1 MARLLPIQ
9 RETELP
15 DSGPR
20 VVDLEG
26 EDADA
31 VFSALSSDTA
41 RNIYR
46 TLQEEPHTPSEI
58 AEAADTSIQNVR
70 YHLDNLEEAGLIE
83 VVDTWYSSR
92 GNEMSVYAPS
102 SDALVLAS
110 GEEQTS
116 RLRTALSRIVSGVIV
131 LALAS
136 LAFQQA
142 AKEWLGG
149 QVGLGASGG
158 GDGDAESYAMTD
170 GGDGGDAG
178 AAGGDGGDGG
188 DGGAGGGAGD
198 DGGNLA
204 GERLDGTNKSE
215 TTTVSEEAATTESDG
230 PGIFDADTTTASPSD
245 TATATREA
253 TETATPAGSATPTQ
267 PAGTTQPP
275 QGTPTPEATPTP
287 SATQTATPPPTPTET
302 PAPTGTVEPETTRTA
317 VEVTNATVGDAVRE
331 TTTTMASE
339 PTITTTAA
347 DGARTANEAIVAGGL
362 PPGLIFFLGGA
373 VVLVSIV
380 AYLYWTGA

>member
-9 RETELP
+9 GETEVP

-41 RNIYR
+41 RDIYR
-46 TLQEEPHTPSEI
+46 SLQEEPNTPSEI

-92 GNEMSVYAPS
+92 GNEMSVYAPT

-116 RLRTALSRIVSGVIV
+116 RLKTALSRLVSGIVV

-136 LAFQQA
+136 LAFQRA
-142 AKEWLGG
+142 AKNLVGGKIGLGG
-149 QVGLGASGG
+149 SGSDGSGA
-158 GDGDAESYAMTD
+158 AESPDSYDFATD

-178 AAGGDGGDGG
+178 GVGGDDGD
-188 DGGAGGGAGD
+188 AGGAGD
-198 DGGNLA
+198 GTTAADG
-204 GERLDGTNKSE
+204 SE
-215 TTTVSEEAATTESDG
+215 TTVADGTTTESGDVDVM
-230 PGIFDADTTTASPSD
+230 DAD
-245 TATATREA
+245 TATATPADAQTATPQPTGEPTPATTVAEEPTAEATRTA
-253 TETATPAGSATPTQ
+253 TETAA
-267 PAGTTQPP
+267 
-275 QGTPTPEATPTP
+275 GTPTSTPMATGEPRTNLSVTESAADTTLDGTVQETTTAMASDP
-287 SATQTATPPPTPTET
+287 SATTTAT
-302 PAPTGTVEPETTRTA
+302 
-317 VEVTNATVGDAVRE
+317 DA
-331 TTTTMASE
+331 
-339 PTITTTAA
+339 
-347 DGARTANEAIVAGGL
+347 ARAGNEAVQAGGL
-362 PPGLIFFLGGA
+362 PPGLVFFVGGA
-373 VVLVSIV
+373 VVLVAV
-380 AYLYWTGA
+380 VGYLYWKGA